1 MASLAARRAK
11 PGFSRIAFEV
21 ILHLEGTRRQH
32 VAQVGSALVEQDGRD
47 RIPKRM
53 CGNDRHSRTL
63 AGEFD
68 PSVERLVAKA
78 SAVTARKDQRRS
90 REVHSPSPQPH
101 ALHTSKNANHSS
113 SESDNSFLSGT
124 SRKEPPLS

>member
-21 ILHLEGTRRQH
+21 ILHLEGIRRQH

-47 RIPKRM
+47 RIAKRI
-53 CGNDRHSRTL
+53 CANDRHSRTL

-68 PSVERLVAKA
+68 PSVERLLLKRAPSRPGKINGDPAKSTPPAHSRTPFTLPKTRTTPRA
-78 SAVTARKDQRRS
+78 SPTI
-90 REVHSPSPQPH
+90 
-101 ALHTSKNANHSS
+101 L
-113 SESDNSFLSGT
+113 F
-124 SRKEPPLS
+124 